1 MAVYESKHPTKDGRK
16 YFFRIKYKDI
26 FGVWHDY
33 SSAKFKRRKDAEYEE
48 ALYKV
53 KIKNRSISSSNV
65 TLGIAFHELIEIKKR
80 KFKPQTIKKIENL
93 FKYLLIL
100 KDIKI
105 NELNIPI
112 YNEFVT
118 FLNKKNICVPYT
130 NKILGLLRQII
141 IYSKKYHNT
150 SNYILEF
157 IENFSETSFSK
168 KEMNFFTY
176 KEYKQF
182 DSVINS
188 FQYHVFFEI
197 LYFLGLRQGECQALT
212 WNDINFEKEEVHI
225 RKTLTTKIKGDKY
238 TISSPKTKASI
249 RILPLTKN
257 LYEDLKAMKNS
268 AMKYKDYSDDWFVFG
283 NSLPFAESTI
293 QKKKNEYCNLA
304 KVKQI
309 RIHDFRHSCAS
320 LLINQGAS
328 IALVSKYLGHSKI
341 STTLNTYTHMY
352 KSELE
357 NVTRLLN
364 NL

>member
-1 MAVYESKHPTKDGRK
+1 
-16 YFFRIKYKDI
+16 
-26 FGVWHDY
+26 
-33 SSAKFKRRKDAEYEE
+33 
-48 ALYKV
+48 
-53 KIKNRSISSSNV
+53 
-65 TLGIAFHELIEIKKR
+65 
-80 KFKPQTIKKIENL
+80 
-93 FKYLLIL
+93 
-100 KDIKI
+100 
-105 NELNIPI
+105 
-112 YNEFVT
+112 
-118 FLNKKNICVPYT
+118 
-130 NKILGLLRQII
+130 
-141 IYSKKYHNT
+141 
-150 SNYILEF
+150 
-157 IENFSETSFSK
+157 
-168 KEMNFFTY
+168 MNFFTY